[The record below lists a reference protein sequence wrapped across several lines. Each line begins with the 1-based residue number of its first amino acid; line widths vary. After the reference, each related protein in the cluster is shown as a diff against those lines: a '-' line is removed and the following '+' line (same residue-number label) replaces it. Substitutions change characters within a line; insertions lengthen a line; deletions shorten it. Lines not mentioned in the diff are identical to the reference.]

1 MFAFEREKPSMT
13 CCGRRMDYEIH
24 DQHVDIA
31 HQGVE
36 AAKIKYAVGKVPQQ
50 DILKAE
56 VSLTRLAEHL
66 IHFEQDADLARAR
79 LNTLLGPR
87 SERSHRCS
95 WGARNLRP
103 TAVDRNSRK
112 DGASIQA

>member
-1 MFAFEREKPSMT
+1 MSQFEREKPFTT
-13 CCGRRMDYEIH
+13 CCGRRMDCGFTTSTSISH
-24 DQHVDIA
+24 M
-31 HQGVE
+31 QGVE

-79 LNTLLGPR
+79 LNTLLGR
-87 SERSHRCS
+87 
-95 WGARNLRP
+95 
-103 TAVDRNSRK
+103 DRVQPSMFVE
-112 DGASIQA
+112 ST